1 MSVNRLRG
9 WSVVLLLL
17 TAGFLLGGCLKASGA
32 TDTPQIAAG
41 EPPASTSEEPPLTFG
56 IIYPMVNATYEMI
69 TGKAEA
75 VARKHNVELLVQAPD
90 EANLEQQIRIM
101 EMMIKRG

>member
-1 MSVNRLRG
+1 MNVNRLRG

-17 TAGFLLGGCLKASGA
+17 TAGFLLGGCLKAAGA
-32 TDTPQIAAG
+32 ADTHQMG
-41 EPPASTSEEPPLTFG
+41 VGDSPASTSEEPRLTFG